1 MSCKTGPILDQDYK
15 GTLLGEFM
23 DGCIDDI
30 RQLASDL
37 GARPYRVF
45 WVRTRWSGRERGE
58 GVESVISEEEVTPT
72 PKVEMGGLQRTLLDI
87 GTDEQGA
94 VTVTE
99 ISPRYTEHQLTGD
112 LPNGRAIPSNE
123 TFSWEISLSRG
134 DSDAKIRRR
143 YMIQGVP
150 VYEATR
156 LQWTV
161 RLIRSGSDREANGTP
176 G

>member
-1 MSCKTGPILDQDYK
+1 MSCKTGPILDQEYK
-15 GTLLGEFM
+15 DTLLGEFM

-30 RQLASDL
+30 RQLAADL

-45 WVRTRWSGRERGE
+45 WVRTRWSGRERGA
-58 GVESVISEEEVTPT
+58 GVETVFSEEEVIPT
-72 PKVEMGGLQRTLLDI
+72 PKVEMGGIQRQLLDI
-87 GTDEQGA
+87 GVDEQGTA
-94 VTVTE
+94 TVTE
-99 ISPRYTEHQLTGD
+99 ISPRYTESQLTGQ
-112 LPNGRAIPSNE
+112 LPSGQEIPGNE

-134 DSDAKIRRR
+134 DSDSKLRRR
-143 YMIQGVP
+143 YMIQGAP

-161 RLIRSGSDREANGTP
+161 RLVRAGSDREANGTP